1 MKKYAILFLVFLCL
15 LFNMINVLPVSAAT
29 NFKEGIYKLEDF
41 NFSPNNLYS
50 VQNATNTDTSLVLL
64 FDENQLIMQT
74 VVLKP
79 NSPKIALL
87 PLEPNYRLII
97 VGKGE
102 VIVS

>member
-15 LFNMINVLPVSAAT
+15 LFNMINILPVYAAT

-41 NFSPNNLYS
+41 NFSPNNSYS
-50 VQNATNTDTSLVLL
+50 VQNATNSDTSLVLL
-64 FDENQLIMQT
+64 FDENQLIIQT

>member
-15 LFNMINVLPVSAAT
+15 LFNTINVLPVSAAT
-29 NFKEGIYKLEDF
+29 NFNEGIYKLEDF
-41 NFSPNNLYS
+41 SFSPNNLYS
-50 VQNATNTDTSLVLL
+50 VQNATNSDTSLVLL
-64 FDENQLIMQT
+64 FDDNQLIIQT

-87 PLEPNYRLII
+87 PLVSNYRLII
-97 VGKGE
+97 IGTGQ

>member
-15 LFNMINVLPVSAAT
+15 LFNTINVLPVSAAT

-50 VQNATNTDTSLVLL
+50 VQNATNSDTSLVLL
-64 FDENQLIMQT
+64 FDDNQLIIQT

-87 PLEPNYRLII
+87 PLAPNYRLII
-97 VGKGE
+97 IGNGQVT
-102 VIVS
+102 VS